1 MLYTVGRILFLRF
14 CLEKIRLF
22 PDAWAHF
29 YAEVFSHDFISIQQD
44 ACIRCSIHEH
54 ASSSWPLWYHSSMW
68 RWGARCGPKGHLSG
82 QLGKQSAAMCC
93 SVCGRGMQEEA
104 KSLGRQAACGP
115 ILTQLEDVIAVVSG
129 IGMGGQG
136 HAELLILHR
145 AADFTRLLMRKIQN
159 KQTQNFFLSVGFL

>member
-1 MLYTVGRILFLRF
+1 
-14 CLEKIRLF
+14 
-22 PDAWAHF
+22 
-29 YAEVFSHDFISIQQD
+29 
-44 ACIRCSIHEH
+44 
-54 ASSSWPLWYHSSMW
+54 
-68 RWGARCGPKGHLSG
+68 
-82 QLGKQSAAMCC
+82 
-93 SVCGRGMQEEA
+93 MQEEA